1 MALDVQWLR
10 SKDRHAVT
18 IVTVSNLRS
27 PSPPLAAFFLDGA
40 VFVKNIFAATF
51 IILSAGAL
59 YLFFDIKA
67 EVQKEHDRNFKIQS
81 ALYADAASVRI
92 FDEWLC
98 IAPDQSLKFIRH
110 LMEQLAPNDAS
121 EIDRIYARKA
131 ELKEKEELRA
141 LTVLER
147 KELIAP
153 DWNNN
158 GLDGQFAIATCGF
171 DSFTASMLGVDY
183 TQQPCPDKAVASVQN
198 ENREITIRYQ
208 DRFTRWQLNPAR
220 VFEKQF
226 RGLTKAQQQDA
237 INRIYEYEQTKL
249 ALEELAQKKVDKTT
263 AILVPEDG
271 EAAFKRTVFLRL
283 FCEKSGAAD
292 RQFWAPH
299 NLLNK
304 NGYF

>member
-1 MALDVQWLR
+1 M
-10 SKDRHAVT
+10 K
-18 IVTVSNLRS
+18 
-27 PSPPLAAFFLDGA
+27 
-40 VFVKNIFAATF
+40 KIFAATF

-67 EVQKEHDRNFKIQS
+67 EVQKENDRNFKIQS

-98 IAPDQSLKFIRH
+98 IAPDQSGKFIRS
-110 LMEQLAPNDAS
+110 LMEQLAPNDTS

-147 KELIAP
+147 KELSAP
-153 DWNNN
+153 GWNNN
-158 GLDGQFAIATCGF
+158 GLDGQFAIATCEF

-183 TQQPCPDKAVASVQN
+183 TQQPCPNKVVASVQN

-208 DRFTRWQLNPAR
+208 DQFTRWQLNPAR

-226 RGLTKAQQQDA
+226 QALTKAQQQDA
-237 INRIYEYEQTKL
+237 INRIYEYEQAKR
-249 ALEELAQKKVDKTT
+249 ALEEMAQRQVDRTT

-271 EAAFKRTVFLRL
+271 EAVFQRTVFLRL
-283 FCEKSGAAD
+283 FCEKSGTAD